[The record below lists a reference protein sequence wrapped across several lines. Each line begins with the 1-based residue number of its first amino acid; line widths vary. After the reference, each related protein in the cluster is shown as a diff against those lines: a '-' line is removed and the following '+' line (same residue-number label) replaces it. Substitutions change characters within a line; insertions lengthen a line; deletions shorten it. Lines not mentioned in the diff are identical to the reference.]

1 MRGERLYLD
10 NTLENIYKCYRCEK
24 ENFLYI
30 MVEYLVE
37 SRIEEDCVVGMGA

>member
-1 MRGERLYLD
+1 M
-10 NTLENIYKCYRCEK
+10 

-37 SRIEEDCVVGMGA
+37 SRIEEDCVVGMEALAEAGPESLG